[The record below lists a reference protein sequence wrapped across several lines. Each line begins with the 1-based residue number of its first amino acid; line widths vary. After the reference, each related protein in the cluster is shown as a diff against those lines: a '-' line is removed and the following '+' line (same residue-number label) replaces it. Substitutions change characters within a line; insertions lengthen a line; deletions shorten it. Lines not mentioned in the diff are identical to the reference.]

1 VPAAISAS
9 AFSRLIFDQRPRGR
23 RGVKRCRKC
32 WSSWPRFWLSIQ
44 PKQSASS
51 SASA

>member
-1 VPAAISAS
+1 
-9 AFSRLIFDQRPRGR
+9 LIFDQRPRGR
-23 RGVKRCRKC
+23 RGVNRCRKC
-32 WSSWPRFWLSIQ
+32 WSSKPRFWLSIQ